1 MTTLSKNFLISAVL
15 LFTLLIINKESYSVT
30 DTLRAGKDNTLY
42 ENDFG
47 QISNGKGQYMFAGTT
62 AGNQIRRAVI
72 SFGVKDLIPPGAVI
86 TGVKLVMNMSKT
98 ISGSKR
104 VKLYKAAKN
113 WGEGESDAF
122 GEEGGGTAADYS
134 DATWIHTY
142 YDTAYWDNPGGDY
155 DATESAQTNVD
166 NVGFYTWTDPQMT
179 ADVQAWIDNVSPDYG
194 WIIIG
199 DESDFGT
206 AKRFD
211 TKDNPNPAV
220 RPRLIVTYTFNG
232 IAMRLKALTEGL
244 TEKGGMVSDTF
255 RVYLRNS
262 FSPYAVVDVAK
273 SYHTLDSWFV
283 FSSASPGT
291 YYIEVDQRNSINTWS
306 KLPQIFT
313 AGLPYKNYNFT
324 SAASQ
329 AYGNNL
335 VLQDAYYCIYSGD
348 VNKDNNIN
356 LTDVISVSN
365 SSNVFLTGYVVQDVT
380 GNNLVDL
387 TDLLVTYNN
396 ATLFIIE
403 QRP

>member
-1 MTTLSKNFLISAVL
+1 MKTSFKNLFITAIL
-15 LFTLLIINKESYSVT
+15 LFVSLIINKESYSVT
-30 DTLRAGKDNTLY
+30 DTLRAEKDNTLY

-62 AGNQIRRAVI
+62 AGNQLRRAVI
-72 SFGVKDLIPPGAVI
+72 SFGVKELIPPGAEI
-86 TGVKLVMNMSKT
+86 TDVKLVLNMSKT

-104 VKLYKAAKN
+104 VKLYRVTNN
-113 WGEGESDAF
+113 WGEGNSDAF
-122 GEEGGGTAADYS
+122 GEEGGGTASDIN

-142 YDTAYWDNPGGDY
+142 YDNAFWGTAGGDY
-155 DATESAQTNVD
+155 SPDESAQTNV
-166 NVGFYTWTDPQMT
+166 NNTGFYTWEDPQMIV
-179 ADVQAWIDNVSPDYG
+179 DVQNWIDNTEQEYG
-194 WIIIG
+194 WIIVG
-199 DESDFGT
+199 DESSFGT

-220 RPRLIVTYTFNG
+220 RPKLIVSYTFSG

-244 TEKGGMVSDTF
+244 TEKGGIVSDTF

-262 FSPYAVVDVAK
+262 FAPYSVVDVAK
-273 SYHTLDSWFV
+273 SYHSLDSWFV
-283 FSSASPGT
+283 FSNASPGN

-306 KLPQIFT
+306 KLPQVFT

-335 VLQDAYYCIYSGD
+335 VLQNSYYCFYSGD

-356 LTDVISVSN
+356 LTDVISVNN
-365 SSNVFLTGYVVQDVT
+365 SANIFQTGYVNQDVT

-396 ATLFIIE
+396 ATLFVIE

>member
-1 MTTLSKNFLISAVL
+1 MKTLFKNFLTPAILLIS
-15 LFTLLIINKESYSVT
+15 LLIINQKSYSIT
-30 DTLRAGKDNTLY
+30 DTLRAAKDNTLY

-47 QISNGKGQYMFAGTT
+47 QISNGKGQYMFTGTT
-62 AGNQIRRAVI
+62 AGNQLRRAVI
-72 SFGVKDLIPPGAVI
+72 SFGIKDLIPPGALI
-86 TGVKLVMNMSKT
+86 TDVKLVLNMSKT

-104 VKLYKAAKN
+104 VKLYKVTEN
-113 WGEGESDAF
+113 WGEGNSDAF
-122 GEEGGGTAADYS
+122 GEEGSGTAADNS

-142 YDTAYWDNPGGDY
+142 YDTALWNSPGGDY
-155 DATESAQTNVD
+155 SSVESAQINVD
-166 NVGFYTWTDPQMT
+166 NIGFYTMSDPQMIT
-179 ADVQAWIDNVSPDYG
+179 DVQNWVNNVTPDYG

-199 DESDFGT
+199 DESSFGT

-262 FSPYAVVDVAK
+262 FPPYSVVDFAK
-273 SYHTLDSWFV
+273 SFHKFDSWFV
-283 FSSASPGT
+283 FSSASSGT
-291 YYIEVDQRNSINTWS
+291 YYIEVNQRNSINTWS

-313 AGLPYKNYNFT
+313 TGLPYKNYNFT

-335 VLQDAYYCIYSGD
+335 VLQNTYYTIYSGD

-356 LTDVISVSN
+356 LTDVISVNN
-365 SSNVFLTGYVVQDVT
+365 SSNIFQTGYVNQDVT